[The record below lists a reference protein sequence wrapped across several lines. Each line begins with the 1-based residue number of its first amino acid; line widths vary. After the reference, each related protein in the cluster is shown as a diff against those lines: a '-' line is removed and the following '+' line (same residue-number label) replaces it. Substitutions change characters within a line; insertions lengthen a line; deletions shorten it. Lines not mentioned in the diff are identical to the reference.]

1 VGIRREG
8 REHALQALYS
18 IELHPDTPRE
28 AVRLFMEAHPCKVSV
43 KNFAMGLLSGVIDNQ
58 AGVDAKIAEKSPN
71 WSISRMAKIDLC
83 IIRLATYELLF
94 RDDIP
99 SSVTIN
105 EAIEIAKKFGSEES
119 PAFVNG
125 ILDEIFRGLP
135 QKSAAVAEGA
145 EVDTAAE

>member
-1 VGIRREG
+1 VGIRRDA

-18 IELHPDTPRE
+18 IELHPDSPRE
-28 AVRLFMEAHPCKVSV
+28 AIRLFMEAHPCGKSV
-43 KNFAMGLLSGVIDNQ
+43 KNFAIGLLTGILDNQ
-58 AGVDAKIAEKSPN
+58 AAVDAKITEKSPN
-71 WSISRMAKIDLC
+71 WSISRMSKIDLC

-99 SSVTIN
+99 RSVTIN

-125 ILDEIFRGLP
+125 ILDEISRGLP
-135 QKSAAVAEGA
+135 EKAAPPAGSAVAADGE
-145 EVDTAAE
+145 E

>member
-18 IELHPDTPRE
+18 VELHPDSPRE
-28 AVRLFMEAHPCKVSV
+28 AIRLFMEAHPCRKGV
-43 KNFAMGLLSGVIDNQ
+43 KDFALGLLPGILENQGAIDAVI
-58 AGVDAKIAEKSPN
+58 GEKSPN

-83 IIRLATYELLF
+83 IIRLATYELLY

-99 SSVTIN
+99 RNVTIN
-105 EAIEIAKKFGSEES
+105 EAIEIAKKFGSEDS

-125 ILDEIFRGLP
+125 ILDEIARGLP
-135 QKSAAVAEGA
+135 HKPAAKVGASGETASAE
-145 EVDTAAE
+145 

>member
-18 IELHPDTPRE
+18 VELHPDSPRE
-28 AVRLFMEAHPCKVSV
+28 AIRLFMEAHPCKKGV
-43 KNFAMGLLSGVIDNQ
+43 KDFALGLLPGLLDNQ
-58 AGVDAKIAEKSPN
+58 AAIDARIAEKSPN
-71 WSISRMAKIDLC
+71 WSISRMSKIDLC

-99 SSVTIN
+99 RNVTIN

-125 ILDEIFRGLP
+125 ILDEIARGLP
-135 QKSAAVAEGA
+135 QKPAAMADDAGETESG
-145 EVDTAAE
+145 E